1 MFEFKKKV
9 QISSDSVKEVQSNGI
24 AVIGIAAQMP
34 NAKDYK
40 EYWEILDN
48 YANCISPF
56 PENRK
61 NDIDDILAYLEHAWM
76 GKEYAPGGYLEHIDQ
91 FDYEF
96 FKLSAKEASLMD
108 PNQRLF
114 LETAWSSLEDA
125 GYCNSNIMNSNT
137 GIYLGYSG
145 ISEYQ
150 RILAQVHPDLL
161 VMSEAGNINSI
172 IASRLAYLLDL
183 KGPSMLVDTA
193 CSSSLVAVSM
203 AMQALRNQKCDMAIA
218 GSVKVLLAPVET
230 GEKLGIESSSGK
242 TKTFDDS
249 SDGTVLGEGAISLVL
264 KTVDRAIQDGDHIY
278 AVLKGYAINQDGSS
292 VGITAPNVLSQEQ
305 LLIDAWSDAM
315 ISPETIT
322 YIEAHGTGTK
332 LGDPIEVKAIANAFG
347 KFTNKKAFCA
357 VSSAKS
363 VVGHLDHAA
372 GMAGLLRAI
381 YSLKN
386 EKVPASLHFLHPN
399 QKIDFV
405 QSAVYINDQV
415 TQWEPHCGI
424 RRCGVSSFGLSGTN
438 CHIVLEQAPELT
450 VKKELS
456 DQKHIF
462 AVSARSE
469 RALLDMLKQ
478 MESFLLHN
486 ENNTLS
492 DICYSLSV
500 KRNHFNYR
508 LAIIVDD
515 LTSLIEKLNLIIRN
529 KEMLKTSREHSVFYG
544 SYHIVSENEER
555 KTETD
560 VSESQLQVYSRQ
572 ANDYFAEERE
582 VQEILPDLCSL
593 YCQGANISW
602 NLLFNKMDVSHVP
615 LPTYPFQRKRCW
627 MKVPEKKVEVLI
639 SKQDE
644 QVAPLHPFVHRML
657 ADSLEQMIYSTVF
670 RVEDYWVLSEHMV
683 LSDYLM
689 PGTAYIEMVNYCC
702 NEYFNGASL
711 EFRNIIFMKPFVL
724 KENEEREVQ
733 TVLRKKEG
741 FIEFVIT
748 SKIPVVEEWE
758 IHCQGSVYINQE
770 DALIFDRLSIQNRC
784 EIMSQDH
791 LDSVSSDDMN
801 DKLHFG
807 ERWSSLITSVAIGN
821 KEVLAELYLPD
832 KFANDLNEFAL
843 HPSLMDIAVNVVTQS
858 TGYGLYLPMSYG
870 SLKVY
875 GPLTQKLYS
884 HIRRKSND
892 NEAEAIVFDLTITD
906 GNNNILLE
914 ATNYTIKHVNRA
926 ALSKEP
932 NDMYHAITWDKYDSL
947 PTPSQSRKLQDPVIL
962 FAKDRHINTPDDLK
976 VIHASPHN
984 LGTDMPGVS
993 YSNIQTQ
1000 SDYDTL
1006 FKNLKD
1012 DRPATIV
1019 HMLSM
1024 NDNFTKDV
1032 DQEFNNGMVSARR
1045 MIKAIVNNG
1054 YAASISIYFVIKN
1067 AFHVAGNEKI
1077 INPYSAALCGYGK
1090 SIEKE
1095 YPNLKVR
1102 CIDVDDGFYL
1112 DDIWDT
1118 IQSFEWPYQ
1127 IAIRDSQKYI
1137 EKIDVLEI
1145 DQSETQ
1151 VFQWEEDGAYIIT
1164 GGTGGIGIAMAQSL
1178 LDLGIHIAL
1187 ISRNGE
1193 TGSNTEALS
1202 LLKKQAE
1209 SSGGSLQVYIADI
1222 TDKTQITNALHEI
1235 RERFNRIHGVIHLA
1249 GAADDAYIMNKED
1262 EEANKVLKPKMIGTW
1277 LVDQLTRQDDL
1288 QFFILSSSISSML
1301 GEAGQADYTAANV
1314 FQDSYCDY
1322 RNSQGLNTICFNWP
1336 AWKDIGIASRF
1347 NIQDG
1352 VFYSLTATQA
1362 MQAFHRVIGSPYK
1375 RVIVGRMNMQ
1385 IISANYDS
1393 IPLRLSDTLMK
1404 AMQPVAKKDHLKSN
1418 HKKALVT
1425 NERQRTMTTLER
1437 VKQIWMDL
1445 FESENIDINM
1455 SFSDMGGDSIMATY
1469 LLKEI
1474 DKEFP
1479 GQVDIASVF
1488 NYPTIS
1494 KLSDFIESKQVK
1506 KEPIGK
1512 PEPSK
1517 TPSAPS
1523 DDELDLL
1530 IQGLADGSI
1539 SVEEAI
1545 YRK

>member
-9 QISSDSVKEVQSNGI
+9 QISSDNVKEIQSNGI

-34 NAKDYK
+34 NAKDYRGF
-40 EYWEILDN
+40 WEILDN
-48 YANCISPF
+48 SADCIGPF

-61 NDIDDILAYLEHAWM
+61 KDIDDILAYLEHAWM
-76 GKEYAPGGYLEHIDQ
+76 EKEYAPGGYLEHIDQ
-91 FDYEF
+91 FDHEF

-125 GYCNSNIMNSNT
+125 GYCNSKIMNSNT

-150 RILAQVHPDLL
+150 RILAQIHPELL

-172 IASRLAYLLDL
+172 IASRIAYLLDL

-230 GEKLGIESSSGK
+230 DEKLGIESSSGK

-264 KTVDRAIQDGDHIY
+264 KMVDKAIQDGDHIY

-292 VGITAPNVLSQEQ
+292 VGITAPNVLAQEQ

-381 YSLKN
+381 YSLKY
-386 EKVPASLHFLHPN
+386 EKIPASLHFLHPN

-450 VKKELS
+450 VKKEMP

-469 RALLDMLKQ
+469 RALLDRLKQ

-486 ENNTLS
+486 ESSTLS

-500 KRNHFNYR
+500 KRNHYNYR

-529 KEMLKTSREHSVFYG
+529 KEMLKTSRELSVFYG
-544 SYHIVSENEER
+544 SYHLVSENEER
-555 KTETD
+555 KKETD
-560 VSESQLQVYSRQ
+560 ISESQLQVYSRQ
-572 ANDYFAEERE
+572 ASDYFGEGRE
-582 VQEILPDLCSL
+582 GKELLPDLCSL
-593 YCQGANISW
+593 YCQGANIPW
-602 NLLFNKMDVSHVP
+602 DRLYPKRDVRHVP
-615 LPTYPFQRKRCW
+615 LPAYPFQRKRCW
-627 MKVPEKKVEVLI
+627 MKVPKRKVKETI
-639 SKQDE
+639 SKQDG
-644 QVAPLHPFVHRML
+644 QAAPLHPFVHRML
-657 ADSLEQMIYSTVF
+657 ADSVEQNIYSTVF

-683 LSDYLM
+683 LNDYLM

-702 NEYFNGASL
+702 NQYFKGAGL

-724 KENEEREVQ
+724 KENEEREIQ
-733 TVLRKKEG
+733 TVLRKKDQ
-741 FIEFVIT
+741 FVEFVIT
-748 SKIPVVEEWE
+748 SKTSVVEEWE

-770 DALIFDRLSIQNRC
+770 NALPFDRLSIQNRC
-784 EIMSQDH
+784 EKMSQDH
-791 LDSVSSDDMN
+791 LDRFSSEDMN

-807 ERWSSLITSVAIGN
+807 ERWSSLITSVAIGKN
-821 KEVLAELYLPD
+821 EVLAELYLPD
-832 KFANDLNEFAL
+832 KFADDLNEFAL

-892 NEAEAIVFDLTITD
+892 HEAEAIVFDLTIAD
-906 GNNNILLE
+906 SNHNVLLE
-914 ATNYTIKHVNRA
+914 ASNYTIKHVNKA
-926 ALSKEP
+926 ALSKEQ
-932 NDMYHAITWDKYDSL
+932 NDMYYAITWEKYDSL
-947 PTPSQSRKLQDPVIL
+947 PAPSPSQKLQDPVIV
-962 FAKDRHINTPDDLK
+962 FSRDKRITAPDYLN
-976 VIHASPHN
+976 VIHVSPNN

-993 YSNIQTQ
+993 YSNIRTQ

-1012 DRPATIV
+1012 DQPASIV

-1024 NDNFTKDV
+1024 NDDFTKDV
-1032 DQEFNNGMVSARR
+1032 DQEFNHGVISARR

-1054 YAASISIYFVIKN
+1054 YAASIAIYFVIKN
-1067 AFHVAGNEKI
+1067 AYSVSGNEKI

-1102 CIDVDDGFYL
+1102 CIDVDDGFDL
-1112 DDIWDT
+1112 GEIWDT
-1118 IQSFEWPYQ
+1118 IQSCEWPYQ

-1145 DQSETQ
+1145 DQTDTQ
-1151 VFQWEEDGAYIIT
+1151 EFQWKKDGAYIIT
-1164 GGTGGIGIAMAQSL
+1164 GGTGGIGMAMTQSL
-1178 LDLGIHIAL
+1178 LDLGIQVAL

-1193 TGSNTEALS
+1193 TERNTEALS
-1202 LLKKQAE
+1202 LLKKQAA
-1209 SSGGSLQVYIADI
+1209 SSGGSLEVYMADI
-1222 TDKTQITNALHEI
+1222 TDKPQIANALNEI
-1235 RERFNRIHGVIHLA
+1235 RDRFDRIHGVIHLA
-1249 GAADDAYIMNKED
+1249 GAADDAYIMNKE
-1262 EEANKVLKPKMIGTW
+1262 EEQADKVLQPKMLGTW
-1277 LVDQLTRQDDL
+1277 LLDQLTREDDL

-1322 RNSQGLNTICFNWP
+1322 RNSQGRNTICFNWP
-1336 AWKDIGIASRF
+1336 AWKNIGIASRF

-1352 VFYSLTATQA
+1352 VLYSLTDMQA
-1362 MQAFHRVIGSPYK
+1362 MQAFYQVIGSHYK
-1375 RVIVGRMNMQ
+1375 RVIVGTMNMQ
-1385 IISANYDS
+1385 IVSANYDS
-1393 IPLRLSDTLMK
+1393 IPLRLSGRLMK
-1404 AMQPVAKKDHLKSN
+1404 GMQPAVKKDHLKSN
-1418 HKKALVT
+1418 HKKVPAT
-1425 NERQRTMTTLER
+1425 NERQMTTLQR
-1437 VKQIWMDL
+1437 VKLIWMNL
-1445 FESENIDINM
+1445 FESEEIDINM

-1479 GQVDIASVF
+1479 GQVDIASIF
-1488 NYPTIS
+1488 NYPTVS

-1506 KEPIGK
+1506 KEPPGK

-1517 TPSAPS
+1517 ETSAPS
-1523 DDELDLL
+1523 EDELDLL

-1545 YRK
+1545 YRKV